1 MALCH
6 KWDVKNDFV
15 YVLQFFSLISDGL
28 GSVSVLR
35 TFLFVCFSEDK
46 PPFKISLEECST
58 CISRSAWEDWCRDI
72 ETSKDHFFVMVAAYE
87 SYDNAVLKITG
98 GNIKNIKQTDND
110 KGCKTFKP

>member
-1 MALCH
+1 MT
-6 KWDVKNDFV
+6 
-15 YVLQFFSLISDGL
+15 
-28 GSVSVLR
+28 SVLR
-35 TFLFVCFSEDK
+35 ICLFVCFSEDK
-46 PPFKISLEECST
+46 LPFSLEECST

-98 GNIKNIKQTDND
+98 GNIKTIEETDND